1 MSASKT
7 FKSFAAASASA
18 ALILGITGTA
28 SAQNTIPGDD
38 DEGRTVIVNSADAT
52 LELVNV
58 DRDTGEVDYQMTN
71 NLGATLTCQAV
82 SENEDN
88 RPGATISTADVI
100 ARGEHFYQHNQV
112 TTVDDIDMG
121 LGAGGGL
128 VVAIWP
134 ILQLIPTGSAAGS
147 LSERAMSQAEIVT
160 GHDNALVGGMAGYDS
175 SFTVED
181 DTTAERTVTL
191 SPPAQAPRGDD
202 ELGIMVMC
210 GEGGTQGDQQLY
222 VWSAYESGEAPAVS
236 PGGSGS
242 LDLGS
247 LGTDSAGS
255 GSGS

>member
-7 FKSFAAASASA
+7 FKSLAAAGASA
-18 ALILGITGTA
+18 ALILGVTGTA
-28 SAQNTIPGDD
+28 TAQNTVPGDD
-38 DEGRTVIVNSADAT
+38 DEGRTVIVNSPDAT
-52 LELVNV
+52 LEIVDV
-58 DRDTGEVDYQMTN
+58 DRDSGEVAYELTN
-71 NLGATLTCQAV
+71 NLGAALTCEGV

-88 RPGATISTADVI
+88 RPGATVSTADVI
-100 ARGEHFYQHNQV
+100 ARGAHFYQNYQV
-112 TTVDDIDMG
+112 TAVDDIDMD
-121 LGAGGGL
+121 LGTGGGL
-128 VVAIWP
+128 VVALWP
-134 ILQLIPTGSAAGS
+134 LLQLIPTGSAAGS

-160 GHDNALVGGMAGYDS
+160 GQDDALVRGMVGYDS

-181 DTTAERTVTL
+181 DATADRTVTL
-191 SPPAQAPRGDD
+191 SPPAQAPRGED
-202 ELGIMVMC
+202 ELGVMVMC

-222 VWSAYESGEAPAVS
+222 VWTAYESGEAPTVS